1 MMTTPES
8 AACWDMAKEEF
19 IANPENLAAWI
30 ESARTDREPAVQFG
44 MISNAEL
51 IGLIFSKPTSG
62 ERLTKWY
69 AMDEFRK
76 RFFAENAELI
86 ALEAQ
91 KLQEGIK

>member
-1 MMTTPES
+1 
-8 AACWDMAKEEF
+8 MAKEEF

-30 ESARTDREPAVQFG
+30 ESARTDREPSQYFG
-44 MISNAEL
+44 SISNAEL
-51 IGLIFSKPTSG
+51 TAVIFGEDADMRTIGNAVI
-62 ERLTKWY
+62 
-69 AMDEFRK
+69 EFRK